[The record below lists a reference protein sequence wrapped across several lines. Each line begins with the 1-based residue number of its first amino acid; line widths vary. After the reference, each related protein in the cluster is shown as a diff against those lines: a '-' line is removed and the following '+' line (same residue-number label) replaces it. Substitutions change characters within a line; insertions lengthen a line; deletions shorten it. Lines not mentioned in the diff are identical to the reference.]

1 MKFLF
6 ISRRRHDIEIAA
18 LRRRVVDTEVRHDE
32 VEAERR
38 RLAKLL
44 NEAGDLSARFV
55 AELADARTRL
65 ARHEARQP
73 LADPDADITAWE
85 KAVAAHATWTQ
96 SGDVRLIEGGSLR
109 PTHPALILRRAL
121 ERCRALEARLAVA
134 EGRKGV
140 LR

>member
-1 MKFLF
+1 MKLPF
-6 ISRRRHDIEIAA
+6 ISRRRHNIKIAA
-18 LRRRVVDTEVRHDE
+18 LQQRVADTEIRHEDAE
-32 VEAERR
+32 TERR

-44 NEAGDLSARFV
+44 AQAGDFNARLV
-55 AELADARTRL
+55 VELADARARL
-65 ARHEARQP
+65 AQYEVRQP
-73 LADPDADITAWE
+73 LADTAADTSAWE
-85 KAVAAHATWTQ
+85 KAVAAHTTWEQ
-96 SGDVRLIEGGSLR
+96 VGGVRLIEGGTLR

>member
-1 MKFLF
+1 MKLPY

-18 LRRRVVDTEVRHDE
+18 LRRRVVDTETRHDDA
-32 VEAERR
+32 EAERR
-38 RLAKLL
+38 RVAKLL
-44 NEAGDLSARFV
+44 DEAGDLSARLV

-65 ARHEARQP
+65 AKYEVRQP
-73 LADPDADITAWE
+73 LTDPAADITAWE
-85 KAVAAHATWTQ
+85 KAVAAHLNWKQ
-96 SGDVRLIEGGSLR
+96 SGDVRLIEGGTLR

-121 ERCRALEARLAVA
+121 ERCRALEARLAAA